1 MSTNADSVA
10 SRAALWTL
18 EPSVTFLNHGSF
30 GACPR
35 VVIEHQRALQAEIE
49 REPVHFLARQL
60 EAKID
65 HARERV
71 ASFVGAKPEDLAF
84 VRNATEGVNAVL
96 RSLDLAP
103 GDELVTTSHGYNAC
117 TNVLRYVAERAGA
130 KVVVADVPFP
140 IEDEATVV
148 ERVLSVVTDRTKL
161 VLVDHVTSPT
171 GLVFP
176 VREII
181 AALRDRGVETLVDGA
196 HGPGMIELDLDALG
210 AGYYTGNAHKWLCA
224 PKGAAILHA
233 RRDLQRSLRP
243 VVISHGA
250 NDPRATRSRFWL
262 EFDWCGTFDPTAV
275 LTIPR
280 AIDFMESL
288 APGGIREVRT
298 HNHLLALRA
307 RDILC
312 EALGVS
318 APAPAS
324 MLGSLA
330 TVCLPPAKR
339 EGPKAGA
346 LPFDPLHERLFEEHR
361 IEVPVFN
368 FGPNRLRCLRVAAQ
382 WYNHEGQYAQL
393 ASALVALLAREE

>member
-1 MSTNADSVA
+1 
-10 SRAALWTL
+10 
-18 EPSVTFLNHGSF
+18 
-30 GACPR
+30 
-35 VVIEHQRALQAEIE
+35 
-49 REPVHFLARQL
+49 
-60 EAKID
+60 
-65 HARERV
+65 
-71 ASFVGAKPEDLAF
+71 
-84 VRNATEGVNAVL
+84 
-96 RSLDLAP
+96 
-103 GDELVTTSHGYNAC
+103 
-117 TNVLRYVAERAGA
+117 
-130 KVVVADVPFP
+130 
-140 IEDEATVV
+140 
-148 ERVLSVVTDRTKL
+148 
-161 VLVDHVTSPT
+161 VTSPT
-171 GLVFP
+171 GVVFP

-181 AALRDRGVETLVDGA
+181 TALRERGVETLVDGA
-196 HGPGMIELDLDALG
+196 HGPGMIDLDLDALG

-233 RRDLQRSLRP
+233 RRELQPSLRP

-250 NDPRATRSRFWL
+250 NDPRAGRSRFWL

-288 APGGIREVRT
+288 APGGLREVRT
-298 HNHLLALRA
+298 HNHLLAVRA
-307 RDILC
+307 RQILC
-312 EALGVS
+312 DALGVEPS
-318 APAPAS
+318 APES

-330 TVCLPPAKR
+330 TVCLPAARR

-368 FGPNRLRCLRVAAQ
+368 FGPDRLRCVRVAAQ